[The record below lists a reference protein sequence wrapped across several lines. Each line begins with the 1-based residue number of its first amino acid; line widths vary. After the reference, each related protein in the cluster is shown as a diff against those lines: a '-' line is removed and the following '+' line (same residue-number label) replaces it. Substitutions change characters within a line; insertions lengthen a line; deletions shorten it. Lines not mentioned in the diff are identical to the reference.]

1 MDLEGIARRLYPNKD
16 EIRRKLLE
24 EIEFYKG
31 KDYPLKEKVID
42 AVIKEVFNSIN
53 AKGEIF
59 EYPKSNI
66 KAGDAG
72 LGSRGV
78 GDHIIHNKILE
89 IAGLQGYEDAR
100 VNQGIVASIDGIHS
114 RLSYFPFLAG
124 FHATKAALRD
134 IMVKGAEPIGVIVD
148 IHLSDD
154 SDVGML
160 FDFEAGVSTITNALN
175 IPILAGSTLRIGGD
189 MVIGERIS
197 GGIGAIGIIKG
208 KYFSRSNV
216 TEGQYIVM
224 TEGNG
229 GGTITT
235 TAIYNQ
241 YYDIVYETLSIKDL
255 ITCKVVSQELSE
267 EVSSM
272 TDVTNGGI
280 RSSALE
286 IAENKLTFKID
297 KSKFLSLINQKV
309 LNMLESLKIDP
320 FGISVDSILIFTNK
334 PEKVKEVL
342 ASRGIKSEIIGQV
355 VKNQGYPIIDENE
368 NPLKPAFRESPYTP
382 IKQVIGN
389 YTPYSESEL
398 ENKLR
403 IAAELAKAKKEKVLK
418 TLKGS

>member
-1 MDLEGIARRLYPNKD
+1 MDLEGIARKLYPNKD
-16 EIRRKLLE
+16 EIKRKLLE

-31 KDYPLKEKVID
+31 KDYPLKEKVIE
-42 AVIKEVFNSIN
+42 AIIKEVSNSIN
-53 AKGEIF
+53 AKGDIF
-59 EYPKSNI
+59 EYPRSNI

-72 LGSRGV
+72 LGSRGI

-89 IAGLQGYEDAR
+89 IAELQSYEDAR

-124 FHATKAALRD
+124 FHATKASLRD
-134 IMVKGAEPIGVIVD
+134 IMVKGAEPVGVIVD

-160 FDFEAGVSTITNALN
+160 FDFEAGVSTITNALD

-197 GGIGAIGIIKG
+197 GGVGAIGLLKG

-216 TEGQYIVM
+216 SEGQYIVM

-241 YYDIVYETLSIKDL
+241 YYDIVNETLSIKDL
-255 ITCKVVSQELSE
+255 LACKIITQELSD

-286 IAENKLTFKID
+286 IAENSLTFKID
-297 KSKFLSLINQKV
+297 KSKFLSLINQRI
-309 LNMLESLKIDP
+309 LNMLENLKIDP
-320 FGISVDSILIFTNK
+320 FGISIDSILIFTNN
-334 PEKVKEVL
+334 PEKVKENLV
-342 ASRGIKSEIIGQV
+342 SRGVKAEIIGQV
-355 VKNQGYPIIDENE
+355 IRNQGYPIIDENGD
-368 NPLKPAFRESPYTP
+368 PLRPNFRESPYTP

-389 YTPYSESEL
+389 YSPYSESEL
-398 ENKLR
+398 ENRLK
-403 IAAELAKAKKEKVLK
+403 IVADLAKAKKEKVLK

>member
-31 KDYPLKEKVID
+31 KDYPLKEKVVD
-42 AVIKEVFNSIN
+42 AIIKEVFNSVN

-72 LGSRGV
+72 LGSRGI

-100 VNQGIVASIDGIHS
+100 VNQGIIASIDGIHS

-154 SDVGML
+154 SDIGML
-160 FDFEAGVSTITNALN
+160 FDFEAGVSTITSALN

-197 GGIGAIGIIKG
+197 GGVGAIGILKG
-208 KYFSRSNV
+208 KYLSRSNV
-216 TEGQYIVM
+216 SEGQYIVM

-255 ITCKVVSQELSE
+255 LACKVVSHELSE

-320 FGISVDSILIFTNK
+320 FGISIDSILIFTNK
-334 PEKVKEVL
+334 PEKVKDVL

-355 VKNQGYPIIDENE
+355 IKNQGYPIIDENGD
-368 NPLKPAFRESPYTP
+368 PLKPAFRESPYTP

-398 ENKLR
+398 ENKLKV
-403 IAAELAKAKKEKVLK
+403 AAEIAKAKKEKVLK